1 MNLMVIASG
10 TSDAPLQP
18 GTSAI
23 LHRDKEQDLDGPLLN
38 ALLPSNQRQIISCHG
53 ACEKTRRSKIR
64 ILSLE

>member
-1 MNLMVIASG
+1 MNLRVIASG

-38 ALLPSNQRQIISCHG
+38 ALLPSNQRQM
-53 ACEKTRRSKIR
+53 

>member
-23 LHRDKEQDLDGPLLN
+23 VFVYRFTL
-38 ALLPSNQRQIISCHG
+38 
-53 ACEKTRRSKIR
+53 TV
-64 ILSLE
+64 